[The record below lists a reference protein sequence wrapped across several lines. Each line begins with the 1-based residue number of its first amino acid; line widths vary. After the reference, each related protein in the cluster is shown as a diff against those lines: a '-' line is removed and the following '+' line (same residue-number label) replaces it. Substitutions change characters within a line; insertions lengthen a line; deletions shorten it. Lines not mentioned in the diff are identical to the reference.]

1 VRRPTTEAGNVCG
14 DLYLSSAF
22 VAPEL
27 PALTQGESL
36 GGLPSRGNTSR
47 EALFPLRVTPGESTD
62 GRKTRSGLVDRERR
76 SANIGAVPDTGREAL

>member
-14 DLYLSSAF
+14 DLQLSSAF

-36 GGLPSRGNTSR
+36 GGPPSRGNTSR
-47 EALFPLRVTPGESTD
+47 EALFPLLFPPASPLTGVNFGAASQN
-62 GRKTRSGLVDRERR
+62 RERR